1 MIPSDPPPAEPRL
14 LSAPRKPWYTRPA
27 TWIVVVVLVVA
38 GAWLWH
44 ARSGGDTTAPA
55 TGGADGKRAGYKGKG
70 GGAGKRGG
78 PMGAND
84 VMPVGV
90 ATAKRSDLPIY
101 LAGLG
106 SVTPVATV
114 TVKPRVDGQ
123 LVAIDYREGQIV
135 RPGEVLA
142 QIDPRPFQVVVEQAE
157 GTLARDQAL
166 LANAKVDYERYKKL
180 VEQDSI
186 ATQQLDTQKS
196 LVSQLE
202 GTVKGDRGNFD
213 SAKLQLSY
221 TKITAPVGG
230 RIGLRQVDVG
240 NMVHAS
246 DTNGIVVITQL
257 QPIDVVFSVPEGNV
271 QRIMKRLV
279 AGNTLPV
286 DAWNRDNSTKLADG
300 NLLTVDNQIDVATGT
315 VKLKGR
321 FPNIGYEL
329 FPNQFVNARL
339 ALDVLKNV
347 VVVPPNA
354 VQRGAQGF
362 YVYVANAEQH
372 GFGAHHQAGRRARRP
387 AGDRRRAEAGRGRRR
402 RRHRQAA
409 RRREDRAG
417 RARRRGDP
425 GAGRGRE
432 RQGRSVAGERR
443 DAGRRHDARRRR
455 GAGTRR
461 PGHAGGTPEA
471 LGSDRQ
477 ADRRRRIRRGHQ
489 EAARGPAQAEDARAA
504 PAATGRRRGRQRGTA
519 PVTMS
524 STRPRVVA

>member
-362 YVYVANAEQH
+362 YVYVANPNNTASVRIIKPGVAQGDLQAIDDGLKPGEVVVVD
-372 GFGAHHQAGRRARRP
+372 GTDKLREGAKIEPVARDGAAIPAPAAGANGKVGPSP
-387 AGDRRRAEAGRGRRR
+387 ASGATPGGGTTPAADAAPGRGG
-402 RRHRQAA
+402 Q
-409 RRREDRAG
+409 
-417 RARRRGDP
+417 
-425 GAGRGRE
+425 
-432 RQGRSVAGERR
+432 
-443 DAGRRHDARRRR
+443 
-455 GAGTRR
+455 
-461 PGHAGGTPEA
+461 GTPEERQKRWEA
-471 LGSDRQ
+471 IDKRIDAGEFGEDIKKLPEDQRKQKMRELRQQRQGGDAAGS
-477 ADRRRRIRRGHQ
+477 G
-489 EAARGPAQAEDARAA
+489 GP
-504 PAATGRRRGRQRGTA
+504 P
-519 PVTMS
+519 P
-524 STRPRVVA
+524 